1 MCMGVLA
8 SGTADC
14 RSDFNFCLL
23 WSVFTFEL
31 NVVELSIEES
41 AHEIRSSAEDW
52 NFALI
57 APLLGHMV
65 LLVPETYRRAGQ
77 MCLLVNF

>member
-1 MCMGVLA
+1 MGVLE
-8 SGTADC
+8 SGTAAY
-14 RSDFNFCLL
+14 RSDFNFYLL
-23 WSVFTFEL
+23 LSVFAFEL
-31 NVVELSIEES
+31 NEVELFVEEL

-57 APLLGHMV
+57 APLLGHMFF
-65 LLVPETYRRAGQ
+65 LVPETYRRAGQ

>member
-1 MCMGVLA
+1 MCLGVLA
-8 SGTADC
+8 SGAADC
-14 RSDFNFCLL
+14 RSYFNFSLL
-23 WSVFTFEL
+23 WNVFTLEL
-31 NVVELSIEES
+31 NVVELFVEES

-57 APLLGHMV
+57 APLLGQIFFLV
-65 LLVPETYRRAGQ
+65 LETYRRAGQ